1 MRRVSATPSALR
13 DTRKQIATLA
23 QRVYEADAE
32 RDRYNRLYARGK
44 FTDAEYDGYTN
55 ELDEKRGAAEEELAR
70 LADARRHVEYLEEV
84 PQLVEE
90 YLRDL
95 PDLVEGTG
103 TPIREYETVLPER
116 EPGLEPGP
124 DGSLPIYTL
133 TPECIRYHTPEEM
146 EKLREKRE
154 RERAQRYGAAY
165 AMLGLKVVV
174 HHDGSL
180 EITWC
185 GGGCKLSG
193 PRR

>member
-1 MRRVSATPSALR
+1 MRRVLATPLALR

-23 QRVYEADAE
+23 QCVYEAHAE

-44 FTDAEYDGYTN
+44 LTDAEYDGYTN
-55 ELDEKRGAAEEELAR
+55 ELDEKRGAAEVELAR
-70 LADARRHVEYLEEV
+70 LADARRHIEYLEEV

-95 PDLVEGTG
+95 PDLVEATG

-116 EPGLEPGP
+116 EPGP
-124 DGSLPIYTL
+124 DGSLLIYTL

-180 EITWC
+180 EITWR

>member
-44 FTDAEYDGYTN
+44 LTGAEYDGYTN

-70 LADARRHVEYLEEV
+70 LADAHRHVEYLEEV

-95 PDLVEGTG
+95 PDLVEATG
-103 TPIREYETVLPER
+103 PRSESTRPCCR
-116 EPGLEPGP
+116 
-124 DGSLPIYTL
+124 S
-133 TPECIRYHTPEEM
+133 
-146 EKLREKRE
+146 
-154 RERAQRYGAAY
+154 AS
-165 AMLGLKVVV
+165 LGL
-174 HHDGSL
+174 SL
-180 EITWC
+180 GQTARFQSTRLPPSASGITRPRRWRNYA
-185 GGGCKLSG
+185 KSASASG
-193 PRR
+193 PSATARPTRCLGSRWSLTTM